1 MGRYV
6 RCLHRWLLPIT
17 GLLMLWGLIQPP
29 TVGAHPLGNF
39 TINLYSRLEPGA
51 GRITIVYVVDMAEIP
66 TFQEFG
72 AGIPTTATQMTYLSG
87 KAAALLDG
95 LQLMIDQRPAT
106 LTITDRALRFLP
118 GQGGLLT
125 TRVEL
130 QLATLTG
137 TLTGNGQQALSYNDH
152 NFAGRLGWH
161 EIVLRPQPGL
171 RVLRSD
177 ASTVDQSNEL
187 RTYPQDMLTSP
198 LDVRAAQAVVAPGSG
213 VMPLAVPVASIGA
226 FRASD
231 RFAALIT
238 TTQWSPSVLLLALLL
253 SMGLGAM
260 HALAPGHGK
269 TIVGA
274 YLVGA
279 RGTAR
284 HAVFLGIT
292 VTTTHTLG
300 VFVLGLL
307 TLYASRYVLPEQ
319 LYPWLSVLSGALVVI
334 MGLSLLR
341 QRLAAVWPGRTA
353 RVTPDHEHESNDLQ
367 SYGHV
372 HGPNTHTHLPPRAN
386 SGSLTWRNLLA
397 LGISGGLL
405 PCPSALVVMLGA
417 IALGRIGL
425 GLLLIIAFS
434 IGLAGVLTGIGLL
447 FVHGGRWLGRLAGG
461 STLLRW
467 QLGLRLLPIGS
478 ALVVTAAGVLITLEA
493 VFQAGVIR

>member
-1 MGRYV
+1 MGRYIH
-6 RCLHRWLLPIT
+6 CLQRWLLPLA
-17 GLLMLWGLIQPP
+17 GLLMLWSLIQPA

-39 TINLYSRLEPGA
+39 TINLYSRLEPSA
-51 GRITIVYVVDMAEIP
+51 RQIKIVYVVDMAEIP
-66 TFQEFG
+66 TFQAFG
-72 AGIPTTATQMTYLSG
+72 AGMPT
-87 KAAALLDG
+87 AAAQAAYLAGPASALRDG
-95 LQLMIDQRPAT
+95 LQLMIDQKSVA
-106 LTITDRALRFLP
+106 LTVTDRALRFLP
-118 GQGGLLT
+118 GQGGLFT
-125 TRVEL
+125 TRIEL
-130 QLATLTG
+130 QLAAPAAALAGG
-137 TLTGNGQQALSYNDH
+137 TQQALSYNDH
-152 NFAGRLGWH
+152 NFQGRLGWH
-161 EIVLRPQPGL
+161 EVVLRPQAGL
-171 RVLRSD
+171 RVLRTD

-198 LDVRAAQAVVAPGSG
+198 LDVRAAQAVIALGSG
-213 VMPLAVPVASIGA
+213 VTPLAAPVASAGA
-226 FRASD
+226 FRAQD

-238 TTQWSPSVLLLALLL
+238 TTQWSPSVLLVALLL

-307 TLYASRYVLPEQ
+307 TLYASRYILPEQ

-341 QRLAAVWPGRTA
+341 QRLKSVWPGRGA
-353 RVTPDHEHESNDLQ
+353 KEAHNHEHELDDAQ
-367 SYGHV
+367 SHGHV
-372 HGPNTHTHLPPRAN
+372 HGPHTHTHLPPSAYG
-386 SGSLTWRNLLA
+386 GSLTWRSLLA

-434 IGLAGVLTGIGLL
+434 VGLAGVLTGIGLL

-461 STLLRW
+461 STILRW
-467 QLGLRLLPIGS
+467 QLGLRLLPVGS
-478 ALVVTAAGVLITLEA
+478 ALIVTGAGVLITLEA